1 MIDGIHRYV
10 AIRVVIQYDRPP
22 MLYTLRITSHN
33 YIWDNLSDERTEYEN
48 TNRQNQKNIKWLSHG
63 PFECSRKAGPRTLEC
78 PRPPQG
84 ILIHTWSIYNIY
96 IYMYIYIYM
105 SILYIYIYI
114 N

>member
-78 PRPPQG
+78 PRPPKKKLLFHQRDE
-84 ILIHTWSIYNIY
+84 LYMYHVLTYIHVYVIY
-96 IYMYIYIYM
+96 IYE
-105 SILYIYIYI
+105 
-114 N
+114 

>member
-63 PFECSRKAGPRTLEC
+63 PFECSRKAGPRALEC

-96 IYMYIYIYM
+96 ICIYI
-105 SILYIYIYI
+105 
-114 N
+114 